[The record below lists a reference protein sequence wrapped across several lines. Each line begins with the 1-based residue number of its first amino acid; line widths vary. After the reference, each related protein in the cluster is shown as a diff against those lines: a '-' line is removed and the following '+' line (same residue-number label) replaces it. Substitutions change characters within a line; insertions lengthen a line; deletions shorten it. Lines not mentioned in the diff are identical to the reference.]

1 MRDLPAERQPPYDW
15 VEFRRRAR
23 EREWP
28 RRSAVKWEHAAAA
41 AGITVLIASMAM
53 WGRSDHSRP
62 ELASS
67 GVTTAPLTAVNGPAA
82 AHDTSAPNGATE
94 RSTPPSAS
102 AQQGNAAA
110 TAPNGAWTP
119 EQLAQLNEQVN
130 ATARQRAEAVSLAA
144 QAAVS
149 AQFAALG
156 VAPASRRWL
165 AQQPA
170 EPALVRVGS
179 RLAVANL
186 EDRIAWVDDALSD
199 AEPGHADAAGLRV
212 LRQERARLVGSLAQ
226 VRYAETLAAQVN

>member
-1 MRDLPAERQPPYDW
+1 VLTDDIRQRLRDLPSERQPPYDW

-23 EREWP
+23 EQAWP
-28 RRSAVKWEHAAAA
+28 KRSAVKWEHAAAA

-53 WGRSDHSRP
+53 WGRSDHQRVDIAP
-62 ELASS
+62 S
-67 GVTTAPLTAVNGPAA
+67 GVTAAPLAT
-82 AHDTSAPNGATE
+82 NGA
-94 RSTPPSAS
+94 AS
-102 AQQGNAAA
+102 SPA
-110 TAPNGAWTP
+110 TAPTGAWTA
-119 EQLAQLNEQVN
+119 EQLAQLNAQIDSD
-130 ATARQRAEAVSLAA
+130 AKKRAEAFSKAA
-144 QAAVS
+144 QAAIS
-149 AQFAALG
+149 AQVAALG

-170 EPALVRVGS
+170 EPAVVRMSS

-199 AEPGHADAAGLRV
+199 ATTDQADAAGLRT